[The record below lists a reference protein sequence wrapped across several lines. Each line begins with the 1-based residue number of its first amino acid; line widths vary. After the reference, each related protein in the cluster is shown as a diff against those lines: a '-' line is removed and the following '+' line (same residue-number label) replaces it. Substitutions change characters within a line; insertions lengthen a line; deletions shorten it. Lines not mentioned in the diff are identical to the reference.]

1 MQPSAGL
8 ADRVETRSARLFER
22 GQRVFPGGVTRTTVV
37 RQPRPVYV
45 ERGEGP
51 WLIDVD
57 GNRLLDLNGNFTTL
71 IHGHAFQPVA
81 DAVSTQLERGACF
94 ANPTEHEIALAEL
107 ICGRVPAAE
116 RIRFVNTG
124 TEAVMFA
131 VKAARAFT
139 GRSLIA
145 KLEGTYHG
153 GYDWAEVS
161 EHSDPN
167 LSQAQ
172 PPISLGN
179 YKGAPQSVAAE
190 TLVLALNDVERT
202 SVALAGTEG
211 KLAAIL
217 IDVMPSRCGLIAME
231 PEYVALLSDYCRRNG
246 TLLISDE
253 VLNLRQGFA
262 GASAR
267 FGVEPDLMTLGKI
280 IGGGLPIGA
289 IAGRREV
296 MEMFAQR
303 DADGWLL
310 PQGGTFSANPLSMV
324 AGLASMQALD
334 HAAFAKLEALG
345 DAVRESLNAV
355 IAKRGVDMSVYGRAS
370 LFRIQPS
377 RRIPR
382 TYREAFATEGPNS
395 PMPRLCEALLRHG
408 VNLPRH
414 GTGALCTT
422 MADGEIRHLSD
433 AFSAALA
440 DIGL

>member
-1 MQPSAGL
+1 MH
-8 ADRVETRSARLFER
+8 RVELRSAQLFER

-37 RQPRPVYV
+37 RHPRPIYV

-57 GNRLLDLNGNFTTL
+57 GNRLLDLNANFTTL
-71 IHGHAFQPVA
+71 IHGHAFKPIS
-81 DAVSTQLERGACF
+81 DAVAAQLERGTCF
-94 ANPTEHEIALAEL
+94 ANPTEHELALAEL
-107 ICGRVPAAE
+107 ICGRIPAAE

-131 VKAARAFT
+131 LKAARAFT
-139 GRSLIA
+139 GRSQIA

-153 GYDWAEVS
+153 GYDWAEIS
-161 EHSDPN
+161 EHTDP
-167 LSQAQ
+167 STSRAQ
-172 PPISLGN
+172 PPIASSN
-179 YKGAPQSVAAE
+179 YRGAPQSVAAE
-190 TLVLALNDVERT
+190 TIVLALNDVERT
-202 SVALAGTEG
+202 STALAGTEG

-217 IDVMPSRCGLIAME
+217 IDVMPSRCGLIPIE
-231 PEYVALLSDYCRRNG
+231 PEYLALLSDYCRRTG

-253 VLNLRQGFA
+253 VLNLRQDFE

-267 FGVEPDLMTLGKI
+267 FGIKPDLMTMGKI

-289 IAGRREV
+289 IAGRRDV
-296 MEMFAQR
+296 MEIFAQR
-303 DADGWLL
+303 DSHGWLL

-334 HAAFAKLEALG
+334 RAAFAKLEALG
-345 DAVRESLNAV
+345 DVVREALNAV
-355 IAKRGVDMSVYGRAS
+355 IARRNVDMSVYGRAS

-377 RRIPR
+377 RHIPR
-382 TYREAFATEGPNS
+382 TYREAFAAEGANS

-414 GTGALCTT
+414 GTGVLSTPMTDA
-422 MADGEIRHLSD
+422 EVSHLSD